1 MHKSATGGGISR
13 DICMPCR
20 YLHYPSRNSTNT
32 DGVLIDVSRL
42 HEPVRGVLAHYK
54 APTTPDVSTG
64 IENAVRNVLEIAA
77 LPPSDVS
84 SVSVGTT
91 AFINAV
97 LEADARRLAKVAVVR
112 LCGPY
117 TRQCPPF
124 IDFPRRLRALTE
136 GHVGYVDGGFEI
148 DGREILPLVERQV
161 IAQCAVIKEKGLKN
175 IVLSGIYSPLDNDGK
190 HEYAA
195 RAIIERELGPS
206 VNVVCSRDIGQVGL
220 LERENAAILNASIL
234 MFAQRTIRGF
244 QRAIR
249 ALKLAC
255 PLFLTQ
261 NDGTLTTAAA
271 AARLPIRTFASGP
284 TNSMRGAAFLAG
296 LDDDTKAGEQ
306 RKSTIVVD
314 VGGTTSDVGVLL
326 PSGFPRQ
333 AASFIEVGGVRT
345 NFAMADVQS
354 IALGGGSLVRVVEAD
369 PATGKGMRVTVGP
382 ESVGHNITRDAKVFG
397 GKALTASDLIVASGR
412 AELGDKAKVA
422 DVSAE
427 VVTLGMQRIQKLLEA
442 IVDKMK
448 TSPEDI
454 TVLLVGGGSI
464 VSPDMLAGVGEIIRP
479 PFFGVA
485 NAVGAAMA
493 KVAGEVDTIEYL
505 AGRDVHAV
513 VEEIKVRAI
522 AKAIA
527 SGADPATT
535 KIVEVINL
543 PVQYVTNEATRII
556 VKAAGDLA
564 PQSIASLEDDA
575 LTSEADETAE
585 ITEGEKALEDAAGA
599 VEDAAAVDSA
609 VDIDTYKPTILANRT
624 WRLSETDLAW
634 IAEGCGVLGTGGGG
648 SPYPPFLMAR
658 EALRS
663 GKEIIVVDPD
673 YVSDKA
679 MFCRCSFM
687 GSPSVS
693 SERLQGGNEIPAS
706 VRALTQFLGVSDFEG
721 TISEEI
727 GGGNGMEPMLV
738 AAEMGKSVL
747 DCDLMGRAYP
757 NMWQTLPGAYDIP
770 NGLWPCAIADGVGNT
785 LVLPTARNSRAVEDI
800 LRLVTTEMGSSSG
813 VSMAPLD
820 KSTCV
825 KYGVPNSV
833 SQAWRIGRAI
843 ALCRKHNE
851 LKRIPQAILELQNG
865 ACLFVGK
872 IIDVQRVV
880 RKGFTW
886 GEVTIAPLQE
896 EEEEDGTSFTLPV
909 RPDDKLVIPF
919 QNENIYAYVLSAN
932 GEKKVHTAVPDLI
945 AVLDSQNGAA
955 LGTPDYRYGLRVT
968 VMALAGHPSWTTTPQ
983 GLASGG
989 PTAFGL
995 DDVPFTPIASY
1006 KTPESVIKQY

>member
-1 MHKSATGGGISR
+1 MLRIGVDVGG
-13 DICMPCR
+13 
-20 YLHYPSRNSTNT
+20 TNT

-42 HEPVRGVLAHYK
+42 REPTRGVLAHYK
-54 APTTPDVSTG
+54 SPTTPDVSTG
-64 IENAVRNVLEIAA
+64 IEIAVRRVLEEAA

-84 SVSVGTT
+84 SVSIGTT

-97 LEADARRLAKVAVVR
+97 LEADARRLAKVAVIR

-124 IDFPRRLRALTE
+124 VDFPKRLRTLTE
-136 GHVGYVDGGFEI
+136 GHIGYVDGGFEI
-148 DGREILPLVERQV
+148 DGREILPLNEQQ
-161 IAQCAVIKEKGLKN
+161 IKEQCALIKEKGLVN

-190 HEYAA
+190 HEVAA
-195 RAIIERELGPS
+195 RAIIQRELGPA
-206 VNVVCSRDIGQVGL
+206 VNVVCSRDVGQVGL

-234 MFAQRTIRGF
+234 TFAQRTIRGF

-249 ALKLAC
+249 ALKLDC

-296 LDDDTKAGEQ
+296 LDDSAGEAKGE
-306 RKSTIVVD
+306 RRATIVVD

-354 IALGGGSLVRVVEAD
+354 IALGGGSIVRSVET
-369 PATGKGMRVTVGP
+369 PKGPRVTVGP

-397 GKALTASDLIVASGR
+397 GNALTASDLIVASGR

-422 DVSAE
+422 DVSTE
-427 VVTLGMQRIQKLLEA
+427 TIELGMQRIKKLLEA

-464 VSPDMLAGVGEIIRP
+464 VSPESLAGVGEIIRP

-493 KVAGEVDTIEYL
+493 KVAGEVDTIEFL
-505 AGRDVHAV
+505 AGRNVHDV
-513 VEEIKVRAI
+513 VEEIKTKAI

-527 SGADPATT
+527 SGADVATT

-564 PQSIASLEDDA
+564 PLSIASLEDSVLASTD
-575 LTSEADETAE
+575 SDENN
-585 ITEGEKALEDAAGA
+585 EGEKAIEDTT
-599 VEDAAAVDSA
+599 AAAEDVTLVESA
-609 VDIDTYKPTILANRT
+609 IDIDTYKPTILANHT
-624 WRLSETDLAW
+624 WKVSEVDLEW

-658 EALRS
+658 QMLRD
-663 GKEIIVVDPD
+663 GKQIIIEDPD
-673 YVSDKA
+673 NVSEKA
-679 MFCRCSFM
+679 MFFRCSFM

-693 SERLQGGNEIPAS
+693 SERLQGGDEIPSSA
-706 VRALTQFLGVSDFEG
+706 RELMKYLGVTDFEG

-727 GGGNGMEPMLV
+727 GGGNGIQPMIV
-738 AAEMGKSVL
+738 AAEMGKTVL

-757 NMWQTLPGAYDIP
+757 NMWQTLPGAYGIE
-770 NGLWPCAIADGVGNT
+770 NGLWPCAISDGVGNT
-785 LVLPTARNSRAVEDI
+785 LVLPKARNGKAVEDI
-800 LRLVTTEMGSSSG
+800 LRLVTTEMGSKSG
-813 VSMAPLD
+813 VSMAPMD
-820 KSTCV
+820 RVTCV
-825 KYGVPNSV
+825 KYGVPHSV

-865 ACLFVGK
+865 ACLFIGK
-872 IIDVQRVV
+872 VVDVKREV

-896 EEEEDGTSFTLPV
+896 EEEEDASGSAAYTIPV
-909 RPDDKLVIPF
+909 KADDTLVIPF
-919 QNENIYAYVLSAN
+919 QNENLYAYVASAN
-932 GEKKVHTAVPDLI
+932 GEKKIHSTVPDLI
-945 AVLDSQNGAA
+945 TVLDSQNGAA

-968 VMALAGHPSWTTTPQ
+968 VIALAGHPSWTTTPE
-983 GLASGG
+983 GLACGG
-989 PTAFGL
+989 PEAFGL
-995 DDVPFTPIASY
+995 GEVPFTPIATY
-1006 KTPESVIKQY
+1006 KEPASVIKEYGA

>member
-1 MHKSATGGGISR
+1 MLRIGVDVGG
-13 DICMPCR
+13 
-20 YLHYPSRNSTNT
+20 TNT
-32 DGVLIDVSRL
+32 DGVLIDVTRT
-42 HEPVRGVLAHYK
+42 HEPARGVLAHYK

-64 IENAVRNVLEIAA
+64 IENAVRNVLELAA

-84 SVSVGTT
+84 SVSIGTT

-97 LEADARRLAKVAVVR
+97 LEADARRLAKVAVIR

-124 IDFPRRLRALTE
+124 IDFPKRLRALTQ

-148 DGREILPLVERQV
+148 DGREILPLIEEQV
-161 IAQCAVIKEKGLKN
+161 IEQCAVIKAKGLKN
-175 IVLSGIYSPLDNDGK
+175 IVLAGIFSPLDNDGK

-195 RAIIERELGPS
+195 RAIIERELGPD
-206 VNVVCSRDIGQVGL
+206 VNVVCSRDVGQVGL

-234 MFAQRTIRGF
+234 TFAQRTIRGF
-244 QRAIR
+244 QRAMR
-249 ALKLAC
+249 TLALSC

-296 LDDDTKAGEQ
+296 LDDNDTKAGEQ

-369 PATGKGMRVTVGP
+369 ATTGKGRRVTVGP
-382 ESVGHNITRDAKVFG
+382 ESVGHNITRDARVFG
-397 GKALTASDLIVASGR
+397 GSALTASDLVVASGK
-412 AELGDKAKVA
+412 AELGDKTKVA

-427 VVTLGMQRIQKLLEA
+427 VLTLGMQRIKKLLEG

-464 VSPDMLAGVGEIIRP
+464 VSPDALAGVGEIIRP

-493 KVAGEVDTIEYL
+493 KVAGEIDTIEYL
-505 AGRDVHAV
+505 AGRDVHAI
-513 VEEIKVRAI
+513 VEKIKAQAI
-522 AKAIA
+522 EKAIA

-535 KIVEVINL
+535 KVVEVVNL

-564 PQSIASLEDDA
+564 PQAIASVADSALSSSGSFDVVEDV
-575 LTSEADETAE
+575 
-585 ITEGEKALEDAAGA
+585 EGEKTLEDAAGA
-599 VEDAAAVDSA
+599 LEDAAAVDST
-609 VDIDTYKPTILANRT
+609 VDIDTYKPTVLANRT
-624 WRLSETDLAW
+624 WRLSEIDLEW

-658 EALRS
+658 QALRD

-693 SERLQGGNEIPAS
+693 SERLQGGNEIPSSA
-706 VRALTQFLGVSDFEG
+706 RALMKYLGASDFEG
-721 TISEEI
+721 AISEEI

-738 AAEMGKSVL
+738 AAEMGKFVL

-757 NMWQTLPGAYDIP
+757 NMWQTLPGAYGIH
-770 NGLWPCAIADGVGNT
+770 NGLWPCAISDGVGNT
-785 LVLPTARNSRAVEDI
+785 LVLPTARNNKAVEDI

-820 KSTCV
+820 TSTCV

-872 IIDVQRVV
+872 IVDVQRVV

-896 EEEEDGTSFTLPV
+896 EEEEDASSGSSFTLPV

-919 QNENIYAYVLSAN
+919 QNENLYAYVLSAD
-932 GEKKVHTAVPDLI
+932 GSKKVHATVPDLI
-945 AVLDSQNGAA
+945 TVLDSQNGAA

-968 VMALAGHPSWTTTPQ
+968 VIALAGHPSWTATPE
-983 GLASGG
+983 GLACGG
-989 PTAFGL
+989 PAAFGL
-995 DDVPFTPIASY
+995 DNVPFTPIATY
-1006 KTPESVIKQY
+1006 KTPASVIKECSA